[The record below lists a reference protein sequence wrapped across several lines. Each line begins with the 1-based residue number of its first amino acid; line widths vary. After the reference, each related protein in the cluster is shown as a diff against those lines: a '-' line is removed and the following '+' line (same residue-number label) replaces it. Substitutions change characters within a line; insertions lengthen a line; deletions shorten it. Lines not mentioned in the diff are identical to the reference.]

1 MAFEKIVSPSL
12 KDLFMQQLTTM
23 ILTGELSIG
32 DKLPTEREISQS
44 MQISKTVVNSG
55 IQELAKQ
62 GFLSIIPRKGTFVA
76 DYIKHG
82 TINTAIAIMKYGNMN
97 KEYIRSTLELR
108 IILFDLALET
118 AVRNCKDKDI
128 EYLSSIVEQMKVSKS
143 VREQIELLYEYDLS
157 LTSLSDN
164 LIVPI
169 LLTSFKVP
177 NNILYEKYI
186 NNYGIESLV
195 ERSEDIIKAL
205 KDKSILKAQDI
216 SRESVLCCIGGSKN
230 ICGA

>member
-12 KDLFMQQLTTM
+12 KDLFIQQITTM
-23 ILTGELSIG
+23 ILSGEISIG

-62 GFLSIIPRKGTFVA
+62 GFLTIIPRKGTFVA

-118 AVRNCKDKDI
+118 AVRKCKQKDVDYLTSIIDKL
-128 EYLSSIVEQMKVSKS
+128 ECSKS
-143 VREQIELLYEYDLS
+143 IKEQIELLYEFDLS

-186 NNYGIESLV
+186 NNYGIESLLV
-195 ERSEDIIKAL
+195 RSKDIIKAL
-205 KDKSILKAQDI
+205 QDHNVSKAQKISKESILN
-216 SRESVLCCIGGSKN
+216 CIGGDTN
-230 ICGA
+230 IYGI

>member
-12 KDLFMQQLTTM
+12 KDLFMYQLITM
-23 ILTGELSIG
+23 IMTGELAIG
-32 DKLPTEREISQS
+32 DKLPTEREIAQS

-55 IQELAKQ
+55 IQELSRQ
-62 GFLSIIPRKGTFVA
+62 GFLTIIPRKGTFVA

-82 TINTAIAIMKYGNMN
+82 TIDTAIAIMKYGNMN

-118 AVRNCKDKDI
+118 AVLNCKQTDI
-128 EYLSSIVEQMKVSKS
+128 EYLSFIIDKMEEAKSMK
-143 VREQIELLYEYDLS
+143 EQIELLYEFDLS
-157 LTSLSDN
+157 LTSISDN

-186 NNYGIESLV
+186 SNYGIESLI
-195 ERSEDIIKAL
+195 ERSNMFIKAL
-205 KDKSILKAQDI
+205 QKKNVKLAQKI
-216 SRESVLCCIGGSKN
+216 SRESVQCCIGGSKN
-230 ICGA
+230 ICGM